1 MATPA
6 MVKSLKEATDIIHKE
21 AIRLVQEG
29 AIPPPLKEKSIENK
43 GSSKTLIDDGWLLGA
58 LEEGM
63 KITEEGDK
71 ILAEVGIFDPEI
83 ARYAAVHEYGYP
95 PVGEDTLEGSE
106 GQRVPT
112 RSFLR
117 RAWDNKIT
125 EAEAALKGSIDEQ
138 MALVFRSK

>member
-1 MATPA
+1 MSTPE
-6 MVKSLKEATDIIHKE
+6 MVKNLKKATDIIHKE

-29 AIPPPLKEKSIENK
+29 AIPPPLKQKTIDNK

-58 LEEGM
+58 ISEEI
-63 KITEEGDK
+63 KITQEGDK
-71 ILAEVGIFDPEI
+71 IRAEFGIFDPEI

-117 RAWDNKIT
+117 RAWDNKIK
-125 EAEAALKGSIDEQ
+125 EAEDILGASIGDS
-138 MALVFRSK
+138 LVRVFQSK